1 MYPLPTNNYTKTAN
15 ILIMIDRGI
24 SSFCDRKQVNA
35 IKTVRMFTKETGL
48 QVQENFSK
56 FATFVDKKIKSGEL
70 KGNDAPLNK
79 TMWDESKREKAEYDA
94 EMSQF
99 TSEHKRFYR
108 KYKEATSA
116 LDSFFGKKEIPKPKQ
131 VESKTKLGRLIPVFE
146 YLKEKGLLEE
156 YMNYEY
162 VKQ

>member
-1 MYPLPTNNYTKTAN
+1 MH
-15 ILIMIDRGI
+15 RGI
-24 SSFCDRKQVNA
+24 ESFCDRKQVNT
-35 IKTVRMFTKETGL
+35 IKTVKMFTKETGL
-48 QVQENFSK
+48 QVQENFNR
-56 FATFVDKKIKSGEL
+56 FATFVDKKIKSGEI

-79 TMWDESKREKAEYDA
+79 EMWDESRRKQEEWNA

-131 VESKTKLGRLIPVFE
+131 TESKTKLGRMIPVFD
-146 YLKEKGLLEE
+146 YLKDNDLLEE
-156 YMNYEY
+156 FMQYKY

>member
-1 MYPLPTNNYTKTAN
+1 
-15 ILIMIDRGI
+15 MIDRGI
-24 SSFCDRKQVNA
+24 SSFCNRKQINA
-35 IKTVRMFTKETGL
+35 IKTVKMFTKETGL
-48 QVQENFSK
+48 QVQENFNR
-56 FATFVDKKIKSGEL
+56 FATFVDKKIKSGEI

-79 TMWDESKREKAEYDA
+79 EMWDESRRKQEEWNA

-131 VESKTKLGRLIPVFE
+131 TESKTKLGRMIPVFD
-146 YLKEKGLLEE
+146 YLKDNDLLEE
-156 YMNYEY
+156 FMQYKY

>member
-1 MYPLPTNNYTKTAN
+1 
-15 ILIMIDRGI
+15 MIDRGI

-35 IKTVRMFTKETGL
+35 VKTVRMFTKETGL
-48 QVQENFSK
+48 QVQENFTK

-79 TMWDESKREKAEYDA
+79 EMWDESRRKQEEWNS

-116 LDSFFGKKEIPKPKQ
+116 LDSFFGKKEIQKPKQ
-131 VESKTKLGRLIPVFE
+131 TESKTKLGRMIPVFD
-146 YLKEKGLLEE
+146 YLKDNDLLEE
-156 YMNYEY
+156 FMQYKY